1 MPIDFNSKKW
11 WDDTSG
17 MHTNYTPT
25 KYAQSIGNAA
35 GATVQ
40 NYTGVNPSMVFTNA
54 NEGGLYSATPYVNLY
69 KPTGP
74 SYTDFRSRLGVD
86 IGSSIA
92 KARKDGVWSAINISP
107 RSVAY
112 SIASLS
118 PYGAYSVFN
127 LNAPGKRGFGWGSH
141 GDPGA
146 EIYRSDFTLQSNVV
160 TKWSKT
166 GGTKKDGGWV
176 TKKRNKLTPFR
187 GDRVNVIDYSKRKLN
202 EVYNWRTPFLGAKTG
217 NILGGLN
224 PDVTQDFIKF
234 FFTGPKLHNNNTADE
249 DDVMVFRAII
259 TSLDDSFSPE
269 WTPVKMIGRADANYH
284 YGGFTRDMS
293 LAFTVYA
300 TDRDEMKPIYRKLN
314 ALAGYTA
321 PTYDKTSIGLIGPW
335 MRITIGDL
343 LIQQPVI
350 INSLSYGL
358 ASADTPWEINIEND
372 PEMKQ
377 APMQITVTITF
388 KVITDYLPEKNGQF
402 YTLAKSNT
410 IDGPQKGTHNW
421 LTDTTNTTLIRK
433 DDASTQDS
441 KLKEKLAQ
449 AFDLTDF

>member
-1 MPIDFNSKKW
+1 
-11 WDDTSG
+11 
-17 MHTNYTPT
+17 
-25 KYAQSIGNAA
+25 
-35 GATVQ
+35 
-40 NYTGVNPSMVFTNA
+40 
-54 NEGGLYSATPYVNLY
+54 
-69 KPTGP
+69 
-74 SYTDFRSRLGVD
+74 
-86 IGSSIA
+86 
-92 KARKDGVWSAINISP
+92 
-107 RSVAY
+107 
-112 SIASLS
+112 
-118 PYGAYSVFN
+118 
-127 LNAPGKRGFGWGSH
+127 
-141 GDPGA
+141 
-146 EIYRSDFTLQSNVV
+146 
-160 TKWSKT
+160 
-166 GGTKKDGGWV
+166 
-176 TKKRNKLTPFR
+176 
-187 GDRVNVIDYSKRKLN
+187 
-202 EVYNWRTPFLGAKTG
+202 
-217 NILGGLN
+217 
-224 PDVTQDFIKF
+224 
-234 FFTGPKLHNNNTADE
+234 
-249 DDVMVFRAII
+249 MVFRAII